1 LRGYQNPLF
10 LDMPKSHVVV
20 ERLCAALLKLNDPS
34 KQILSNWWARCV
46 LLSPLSPINE
56 AIGSPAAC

>member
-1 LRGYQNPLF
+1 MCGDQNPLF

-34 KQILSNWWARCV
+34 KQVLSNWWARYV
-46 LLSPLSPINE
+46 FLSPR
-56 AIGSPAAC
+56 